1 LAESGHLEQGERQ
14 VRAPKL
20 LIGIGNLLRGDD
32 AVGVEV
38 AWQAARLHWPS
49 DVEVYEA
56 GTGGPELAGVIED
69 RSRVVVVDAIDAG
82 GQPGEIY
89 RLKAEELQ
97 PVTSSGLSVHDLHLL
112 HALDETRLLGTAPE
126 DLVILGVQV
135 MDTTV
140 GMRLS
145 APVRHAVQ
153 RVIEL
158 AATELNVS
166 LDQLRGTRTH
176 AGGDSPQPGTVGLP
190 SREVMSWY

>member
-1 LAESGHLEQGERQ
+1 

-38 AWQAARLHWPS
+38 AWQATCLPWPS

-69 RSRVVVVDAIDAG
+69 RRRVVVVDAIDAG
-82 GQPGEIY
+82 GPPGEIH
-89 RLKAEELQ
+89 RLKPEELQ
-97 PVTSSGLSVHDLHLL
+97 PVTSAGLSVHDLHLL
-112 HALDETRLLGTAPE
+112 HALDETRLLGTEPE
-126 DLVILGVQV
+126 EVVILGVQV
-135 MDTTV
+135 TDTSM

-158 AATELNVS
+158 AARELNVS

-176 AGGDSPQPGTVGLP
+176 AGGDSPPPEPVGVP
-190 SREVMSWY
+190 SREVLSWY

>member
-1 LAESGHLEQGERQ
+1 M
-14 VRAPKL
+14 
-20 LIGIGNLLRGDD
+20 GIGNLLRGDD

-38 AWQAARLHWPS
+38 AWEAARLSWPS

-56 GTGGPELAGVIED
+56 GTGGPELAAVVE
-69 RSRVVVVDAIDAG
+69 RRRLVVVADAIDAG

-89 RLKAEELQ
+89 RLKPEELQ
-97 PVTSSGLSVHDLHLL
+97 PVTSAGLSVHDLHLL

-126 DLVILGVQV
+126 EVVILGVQV
-135 MDTTV
+135 VDITV

-153 RVIEL
+153 SVIEL
-158 AATELNVS
+158 AARELTVS
-166 LDQLRGTRTH
+166 LDQLRGPPTH
-176 AGGDSPQPGTVGLP
+176 ACGGSLKPDTVAAP